1 MEKIYELLQDMPFY
15 KKGEQRTAKEW
26 CNVMQVPNV
35 FIFEEKMK
43 AGQLSEWFK
52 EVEQRID
59 LILSERKWN
68 SRNFIQRFD
77 GNLTQ
82 EHVEI
87 CEAAL
92 NAPKEIQNALVEG
105 KELIC
110 LDDLDDEDFDGWY
123 FLRGNELDV
132 VNDGLKPVL
141 KEYLKQKTK

>member
-1 MEKIYELLQDMPFY
+1 MEKLYELLQDMPFY

-35 FIFEEKMK
+35 FIFDQKMK
-43 AGQLSEWFK
+43 AGQLTEWFK

-82 EHVEI
+82 EHLEI

-92 NAPKEIQNALVEG
+92 NAPKEIQDALVDG
-105 KELIC
+105 KEFIC
-110 LDDLDDEDFDGWY
+110 LDGFDTADFW
-123 FLRGNELDV
+123 EWQHKKSK
-132 VNDGLKPVL
+132 VNIPKEGLMNAI
-141 KEYLKQKTK
+141 KEYLKQK